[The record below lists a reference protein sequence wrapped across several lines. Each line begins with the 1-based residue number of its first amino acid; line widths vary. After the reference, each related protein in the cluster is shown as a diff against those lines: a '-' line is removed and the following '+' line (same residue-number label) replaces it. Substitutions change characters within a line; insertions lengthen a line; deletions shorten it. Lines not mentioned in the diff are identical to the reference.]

1 MMQSDAPDPF
11 MHFMIGGKARD
22 LLALL
27 PELKKALNGV
37 PGSGKDMNEPP
48 RAFH

>member
-1 MMQSDAPDPF
+1 

-48 RAFH
+48 RPFH

>member
-27 PELKKALNGV
+27 PELKKALNG
-37 PGSGKDMNEPP
+37 GSRLRKRHE
-48 RAFH
+48 